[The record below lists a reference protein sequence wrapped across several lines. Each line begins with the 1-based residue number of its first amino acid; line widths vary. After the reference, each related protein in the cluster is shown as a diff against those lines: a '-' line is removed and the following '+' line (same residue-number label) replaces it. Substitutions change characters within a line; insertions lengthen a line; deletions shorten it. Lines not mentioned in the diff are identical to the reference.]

1 MTLPAQRGNGG
12 ADGGAQPL
20 PFHTQGDGDG
30 GVAQRHPQIY
40 QRAELVHV
48 LGPLDLDAHS
58 LHVGPQAGEEQQQR
72 GPVVDGELFIA
83 APQHHKGLPDGHEA
97 QQDAAQQ
104 DELQPPYAG
113 EQSVQ
118 RPAWAAP
125 PPPAGGHGAS

>member
-1 MTLPAQRGNGG
+1 MEDVSPEGGDVQTDAAIVIPVHQDHVADQRGDGCAN
-12 ADGGAQPL
+12 GGAQPL
-20 PFHTQGDGDG
+20 PPDAQGDGDG

-40 QRAELVHV
+40 QRAEPVHV

-97 QQDAAQQ
+97 QKDPGQQ
-104 DELQPPYAG
+104 DKL
-113 EQSVQ
+113 
-118 RPAWAAP
+118 
-125 PPPAGGHGAS
+125 